1 MLAGGSPLANQPQH
15 FARLGVALGA
25 FLGEDAASVDVHFED
40 AAGRLNQAHFSMRKR
55 AADFGRQT
63 GGPWFVVSND
73 AVFDCDGHVVND
85 SRA

>member
-1 MLAGGSPLANQPQH
+1 M
-15 FARLGVALGA
+15 ALRA
-25 FLGEDAASVDVHFED
+25 FLGEDAAPVDVDFEN
-40 AAGRLNQAHFSMRKR
+40 AAGGLNQPHFSMRKG